1 MTKTTKTAKT
11 AAKPTAKA
19 PGRVWPAKY
28 LDKLAK
34 AKPAAKAPTLAKLT
48 KNAAKATG
56 PSIVP
61 PLADAL
67 AAMGVPAEVAVGL
80 AKAGKAGKVA
90 PAALLPSDHGDE
102 AIPAGKPSKV
112 AKAGKAKV
120 AATKPAPAAKP
131 AKASETAGNGDA
143 KAPTGAKGK
152 IIAMIDASKAGVSA
166 AEVCKALGWV
176 RAGATIGRAIK
187 LAPFKVA
194 KVRDADGVLRYSR
207 EG

>member
-11 AAKPTAKA
+11 AAKLAKPLTLDGKVVLPAGRAPVTA
-19 PGRVWPAKY
+19 
-28 LDKLAK
+28 LDKRIAK
-34 AKPAAKAPTLAKLT
+34 VRAAAKRADDAKAKAPTLAKLT

-61 PLADAL
+61 PLAAAKLSPIAEGFMDAL
-67 AAMGVPAEVAVGL
+67 KLGG
-80 AKAGKAGKVA
+80 
-90 PAALLPSDHGDE
+90 
-102 AIPAGKPSKV
+102 AIPAGKPASKV
-112 AKAGKAKV
+112 AKAGKAP
-120 AATKPAPAAKP
+120 AATTKPAPAAKP